1 MEVLE
6 APDPTLVGV
15 VGLCVDETLNTL
27 VLRVQDGRVRRVA
40 KAHTVFALVT
50 DQGRVSIP
58 GDRIRFRPEDRIKK
72 VR

>member
-1 MEVLE
+1 MEVLD

-15 VGLCVDETLNTL
+15 QGTVVDETLNTL
-27 VLRVQDGRVRRVA
+27 VLRPQDGRDRRVA
-40 KAHTVFALVT
+40 KARTVFALHT
-50 DQGRVSIP
+50 EAGRVMIE

>member
-15 VGLCVDETLNTL
+15 AGKIVDETLNTL
-27 VLRVQDGRVRRVA
+27 VLRMQDGRDRRVA
-40 KAHTVFALVT
+40 KTQTVFALHAEA
-50 DQGRVSIP
+50 GRVRIE

>member
-1 MEVLE
+1 VEVLE

-15 VGLCVDETLNTL
+15 AGTIVDETLNTI
-27 VLRVQDGRVRRVA
+27 VLRAQDGRNRRVA
-40 KAHTVFALVT
+40 KALTVFALHT
-50 DQGRVSIP
+50 EAGRVRIE